1 MSRKLEKWLLVQWNS
16 DGERDIVNVRCLV
29 DSNVDLR
36 TGCPVNLMIKGE
48 KKAGTLIARC
58 NERRLLEQMVGQKR
72 SEGTDIASDEQTK
85 QEPSDFSSSGSS
97 WEPSD
102 NNNSDSDEEEQPK
115 EKIVSDRKKY
125 IIEKSRTKRKTLT
138 PSHRANAVI
147 PKAIQN
153 ASSSVKTDNN
163 KKRTLYDV
171 VRETNADKSLSDGQG
186 ALPLTELT
194 LQNVTIDFN
203 DIIGMR
209 RCFYDLF
216 KKVKDM
222 RNLKIDSGSNE
233 CDKNKSEIECDQDLS
248 NDEKESGGNEES
260 HRFEDASLVNNEYNA
275 HEVNKDKVEIPL
287 ASNVG
292 ENEWVPIGSGKTLIH
307 KDSFRKV
314 NWKSYTIATR
324 TLLLAA
330 FPRRTLATHSL
341 TGKKSP
347 AFQNKPPKMCLDPK
361 IISDIIIE
369 IIGRF
374 KVKENLVRSIITTK
388 CADECK
394 MYKARLVKKKLALI
408 KEKSATKQEVE
419 NKEDTPAQ

>member
-1 MSRKLEKWLLVQWNS
+1 MSRILEKWLLVQWNN
-16 DGERDIVNVRCLV
+16 DGDRDIVNVRCLV
-29 DSNVDLR
+29 NSNEDLR
-36 TGCPVNLMIKGE
+36 TGCPVNLVIKGE
-48 KKAGTLIARC
+48 KKSGTLIARC
-58 NERRLLEQMVGQKR
+58 NERRLLEQMVSKKMPEDGDSAKN
-72 SEGTDIASDEQTK
+72 EQTK
-85 QEPSDFSSSGSS
+85 KDPSDFSSSGSS

-102 NNNSDSDEEEQPK
+102 VENSDSDEEEEPK
-115 EKIVSDRKKY
+115 EEEESNGKY
-125 IIEKSRTKRKTLT
+125 IIEKSRIKKKILT

-147 PKAIQN
+147 PKTMQN
-153 ASSSVKTDNN
+153 GNNTAKTENN
-163 KKRTLYDV
+163 RKRTLYDV
-171 VRETNADKSLSDGQG
+171 VRETNADKSTLGQN
-186 ALPLTELT
+186 AVPLTELT
-194 LQNVTIDFN
+194 LENVTIDFN

-216 KKVKDM
+216 KMVKDM
-222 RNLKIDSGSNE
+222 RNLKFDSVSNE
-233 CDKNKSEIECDQDLS
+233 CDNKLEIECDEDLS
-248 NDEKESGGNEES
+248 DDEKENVESEES
-260 HRFEDASLVNNEYNA
+260 QRFGDASLANNTFNT
-275 HEVNKDKVEIPL
+275 HEANEDKPEAPI

-292 ENEWVPIGSGKTLIH
+292 SNEWVPIGSGKTLIH

-369 IIGRF
+369 IMGKF

-394 MYKARLVKKKLALI
+394 MYKARLQKKKVSS
-408 KEKSATKQEVE
+408 KKRTPATTQEVGNNE
-419 NKEDTPAQ
+419 EDPAQ